1 MKKETYLYDAIKTL
15 EECMDLMVKKG
26 KDYQG
31 GSVCDD
37 DYYPHGWKSFDT
49 MLTTKVLR
57 FRSVMEQQ
65 GDVNFDTAEDCLKDL
80 INYSA
85 RAIVWLNRHTDNCPA
100 VKKDQGINNDRFTP
114 DIEEL
119 PYNGA

>member
-1 MKKETYLYDAIKTL
+1 LNKETYLYEATKVL
-15 EECMDLMVKKG
+15 EECVDLMVRKG

-65 GDVNFDTAEDCLKDL
+65 GNVNYDSAEDCLRDL
-80 INYSA
+80 INYAA
-85 RAIVWLNRHTDNCPA
+85 RCVVWLNRHTGE
-100 VKKDQGINNDRFTP
+100 KDIVDT
-114 DIEEL
+114 L
-119 PYNGA
+119 PSEVPYHGA

>member
-1 MKKETYLYDAIKTL
+1 MREKSYL
-15 EECMDLMVKKG
+15 EESVEVLSECASLMGKKG

-65 GDVNFDTAEDCLKDL
+65 GSVNFDTADDCLRDL
-80 INYSA
+80 INYAA
-85 RAIVWLNRHTDNCPA
+85 RCVVWLNRQNKEI
-100 VKKDQGINNDRFTP
+100 VKKDDYHYSTG
-114 DIEEL
+114 EEEV
-119 PYNGA
+119 PYHGA

>member
-1 MKKETYLYDAIKTL
+1 MTKESYLKEAIEVL
-15 EECMDLMVKKG
+15 SECAALMGKKG

-37 DYYPHGWKSFDT
+37 DYYAHGWKSFDT

-65 GDVNFDTAEDCLKDL
+65 GHVNYDTADDCLRDL
-80 INYSA
+80 INYAA
-85 RAIVWLNRHTDNCPA
+85 RCVVWLNRRSQQEHLEN
-100 VKKDQGINNDRFTP
+100 
-114 DIEEL
+114 EEL
-119 PYNGA
+119 VSDA